1 MVVFKKLK
9 TKLVNARRT
18 ATDKD
23 QLFIA
28 TGHLSNSG
36 DLNIYIYILKP
47 RTSILR
53 VNLFDGGYKIGANIR
68 R

>member
-18 ATDKD
+18 TTDKD

-36 DLNIYIYILKP
+36 DLNIYILKP

>member
-18 ATDKD
+18 TTDKD

-36 DLNIYIYILKP
+36 DLNIYIFVKP